1 LKVFFSPDCIADTRN
16 RTSEIFEPD
25 WLKSYIVLPC
35 MNVHDLVNTAEAKTR
50 QIFVENYIGTR
61 LMLMKRVKESILY
74 KLASSIID
82 IIVAYGYPPD
92 TTAENENMNEFKD
105 HLQQMN
111 NSGNESFEQNF
122 YTFFA
127 AIPHI
132 IESNVEKYSDLIF

>member
-1 LKVFFSPDCIADTRN
+1 VDPRN
-16 RTSEIFEPD
+16 KTPEIFEPD

-61 LMLMKRVKESILY
+61 LMLMKRVKESILN
-74 KLASSIID
+74 KLTSSIID
-82 IIVAYGYPPD
+82 IIEAFGYPPD
-92 TTAENENMNEFKD
+92 TTAENENMNEINY

-111 NSGNESFEQNF
+111 SSGNESFEQNL
-122 YTFFA
+122 YTLFFA

-132 IESNVEKYSDLIF
+132 IESNVEKHSDLIFRTSID